1 MSKLSYILFQ
11 QMKVFLL
18 DMSKSKVNKDAL
30 DNCGILEYTENYDD
44 SVEVVHAVND
54 VTEKINDE
62 IEIETETDATTT
74 VTQESPTT
82 KTPETTTTT
91 TIHELPGE
99 RFRVIQVIQNEA

>member
-30 DNCGILEYTENYDD
+30 DNCKILEYTENYDD
-44 SVEVVHAVND
+44 PVEAVHAVND
-54 VTEKINDE
+54 VTEKIND
-62 IEIETETDATTT
+62 EIETETDATTT

-82 KTPETTTTT
+82 TTPETTTTT
-91 TIHELPGE
+91 IQELPGE
-99 RFRVIQVIQNEA
+99 RFRADQRE